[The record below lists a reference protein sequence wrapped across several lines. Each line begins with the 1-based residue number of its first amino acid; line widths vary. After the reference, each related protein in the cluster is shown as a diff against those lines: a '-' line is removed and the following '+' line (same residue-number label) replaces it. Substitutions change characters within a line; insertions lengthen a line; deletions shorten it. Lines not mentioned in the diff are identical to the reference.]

1 MIIMRSSAD
10 FMSATLNDVLS
21 MQKIEEGKM
30 ELEMRNFHTPDVV
43 TKVFSAFR
51 GAAVG
56 KDLRLQLT
64 VAESF
69 PAAVLGDR
77 FKIEHVVANLLSNAI
92 KFSPRGAVVEVV
104 LSESPYMGSKSSDE
118 WISNVV
124 IDVKDQGP
132 GISAE
137 DQVKLFNN
145 FVQINAGEL
154 QQGAVR
160 FLFSPCG
167 YSSCNFSNTCPS
179 RDLG

>member
-1 MIIMRSSAD
+1 MRSSAE

-30 ELEMRNFHTPDVV
+30 ELEKRNFHLPDAV

-56 KDLRLQLT
+56 KDLTLQLT
-64 VAESF
+64 VADGF
-69 PAAVLGDR
+69 PAVVRGDR

-92 KFSPRGAVVEVV
+92 KFSPRGAAVEVV
-104 LSESPYMGSKSSDE
+104 LSEFPYMGVGESSEE
-118 WISNVV
+118 WTISNVA

-137 DQVKLFNN
+137 DQSKMFNN

-160 FLFSPCG
+160 IVFPPSID
-167 YSSCNFSNTCPS
+167 SCCVC
-179 RDLG
+179 